1 MLFAVFLKFLPL
13 LRLQP
18 NQGWFLGVSAGFLFF
33 RLFGFLFFL
42 TFVQGEAMRS
52 SYKLC
57 LLIVLTAC
65 CLASFSASGQS
76 ATSATIV
83 GQITDAQG
91 AVVPNLTVTAT
102 NDATGI
108 PHTVKTTSSG
118 NYTIPNLPP
127 GIYTVKVTGGS
138 GLAPAEAKA
147 VKLNLGD
154 SLDLKFQLK
163 VAEANEVLEVTAQTP
178 LIETTKTEVS
188 SSITSLDME
197 NLPTLDGAGGTVN
210 DYARLALT
218 APGVKQD
225 TSGLT
230 TDLIGPGSINNR
242 GNLFNVDGAN
252 ITDQLVSGRD
262 GTGASID
269 EVQEF
274 QVITNNY
281 NAEYGQAG
289 GLVVNVVTKSGSNA
303 VHGDGHMYFRGRN
316 LSASDPFYNLGL
328 FQNAV
333 PSTAAGSHPCP
344 DADFTAGTLTSLN
357 GCNRAPFHRKE
368 GGFTLGGPFI
378 KDRLFWFTSFELS
391 QQGLPVTLTPFGVSQ
406 TVQQP
411 VNNLLYSGKVDYKV
425 SQNNLLTVR
434 YAVDRARSSNVIVQ
448 TGFNVTP
455 DDLTSSTNN
464 NANINIGLVSSLT
477 PNITNEARF
486 VFTRFVTSTADNSNQ
501 PGIVHPDGTTT
512 GADFCCPQGGL
523 QKRYQYVDNLTW
535 TKGKHTWKTGFNVSY
550 YPWNALFP
558 QFHFGQYVVNAANQP
573 TSLTV
578 AFGPGQVTSKDN
590 IYGFYFQ
597 DTWKITSKL
606 TMNYGIR
613 YDFEAG
619 AFKGGKIPGPNGT
632 CFQGNGL
639 ISACSSDNNNWQ
651 PRLGFTYA
659 PWSKTLFRLSFAETT
674 QLAFNNVVLDSL
686 NFDGTTLNTV
696 TIDPL
701 SPAPGTTPAQN
712 SAALAAFP
720 NIPSAALLAP
730 FAPVLSGPFGRVR
743 PISSHLKN
751 PEIRSVNFGIEQE
764 LTKTLSVGAQY
775 IGQFGFGLFGEQD
788 LNAPPVLPDPAH
800 PGFFFFGAR
809 PNPNFAAVR
818 TNENSRTSHYNGLL
832 LSANKRFSN
841 HVQFVA
847 SYTWSHALTSGEDF
861 FGLSEPADSVHIRP
875 ELGPAFND
883 IRHAANMGVVLDS
896 GKFTQ
901 SHVGGWFLN
910 NLGLSWVGQLQSGRP
925 YPISTGTAGFG
936 GSERFFGAGSET
948 QQRPSVLPNGTL
960 TTSGIASFNGSN
972 ALFGPGAVSKC
983 IAAGFAAAQ
992 CSAIQNTFA
1001 APVANSGAIDAVD
1014 GSPVDFQLVSGNL
1027 SRDLGRG
1034 SPFVEFDPSIKKS
1047 FSVANHENV
1056 KLELRFDAFN
1066 VFNHSNFGSY
1076 NSNDVLSALGVS
1088 VANAAS
1094 STAVVNPNFF
1104 TCNSCLRPNGTYAGS
1119 NGQILRLTD
1128 LQHGRISQNLLNPV
1142 FNSLGDPAATTG
1154 IGPRKLQLSFHVRF

>member
-1 MLFAVFLKFLPL
+1 
-13 LRLQP
+13 
-18 NQGWFLGVSAGFLFF
+18 
-33 RLFGFLFFL
+33 
-42 TFVQGEAMRS
+42 MRRS
-52 SYKLC
+52 LC
-57 LLIVLTAC
+57 FLIVLTAC
-65 CLASFSASGQS
+65 CLAVFSAAGQS
-76 ATSATIV
+76 ATSANIV
-83 GQITDAQG
+83 GQVTDAQG

-108 PHTVKTTSSG
+108 SHAVKTTSSG
-118 NYTIPNLPP
+118 NYTIPNLSP

-138 GLAPAEAKA
+138 GLSSAEAKA

-154 SLDLKFQLK
+154 NLDLKFQLK

-178 LIETTKTEVS
+178 LIETTKTQVA

-197 NLPTLDGAGGTVN
+197 NLPTIAGAGGTVN
-210 DYARLALT
+210 DYAQLALT

-230 TDLIGPGSINNR
+230 TDLIAPGSINNR
-242 GNLFNVDGAN
+242 GNLYNVDGAN

-289 GLVVNVVTKSGSNA
+289 GLVVNVVTKSGTNGI
-303 VHGDGHMYFRGRN
+303 HGDGHMYFRGRN

-328 FQNAV
+328 LDPATGLVNN
-333 PSTAAGSHPCP
+333 PRCP
-344 DADFTAGTLTSLN
+344 LDGTTDIS
-357 GCNRAPFHRKE
+357 GCPRAPFHRKE

-391 QQGLPVTLTPFGVSQ
+391 QQASPLTLTPFGVPQ

-434 YAVDRARSSNVIVQ
+434 YAVDRARQSNVIVQ
-448 TGFNVTP
+448 TGSNVTP

-477 PNITNEARF
+477 PNLTNESRF

-501 PGIVHPDGTTT
+501 PGIIHSDGTTT

-535 TKGKHTWKTGFNVSY
+535 TKGKHTWKTGFNISY
-550 YPWNALFP
+550 YPWNSLFP
-558 QFHFGQYVVNAANQP
+558 QFHFGQYVLNAANQP

-578 AFGPGQVTSKDN
+578 AFGPGEVTSKDN
-590 IYGFYFQ
+590 IYGFYVQ

-696 TIDPL
+696 TID
-701 SPAPGTTPAQN
+701 STTPAGA
-712 SAALAAFP
+712 AALAAFP

-730 FAPVLSGPFGRVR
+730 FAPSLNGPFGRVR

-751 PEIRSVNFGIEQE
+751 PELRSVNFGIEQE

-775 IGQFGFGLFGEQD
+775 IGQFGFGLFGERD

-800 PGFFFFGAR
+800 PGFFFFGQR
-809 PNPNFAAVR
+809 PNPLFAAER
-818 TNENSRTSHYNGLL
+818 TNENSRTSHYDGLL
-832 LSANKRFSN
+832 LNVNKRFSS

-861 FGLSEPADSVHIRP
+861 FGLSEPADGVNIRP

-896 GKFTQ
+896 GKLTQ
-901 SHVGGWFLN
+901 SRVVGWFAN
-910 NLGLSWVGQLQSGRP
+910 NLGMSFVGQIQSGRP

-948 QQRPSVLPNGTL
+948 QQRPSVLPNGAL

-972 ALFGPGAVSKC
+972 ALFGPGAVTKC
-983 IAAGFAAAQ
+983 IAAGFSANQ

-1001 APVANSGAIDAVD
+1001 APVANSGAIDTVTGD
-1014 GSPVDFQLVSGNL
+1014 PVDFQLVSGNL

-1034 SPFVEFDPSIKKS
+1034 SPFVEFDPSLRKS
-1047 FSVANHENV
+1047 FSVPNHENV

-1076 NSNDVLSALGVS
+1076 NSNDVLSALSAS
-1088 VANAAS
+1088 VTNAGQHDAMGNS
-1094 STAVVNPNFF
+1094 IAVVNPDFF
-1104 TCNSCLRPNGTYAGS
+1104 SCNSCLRPTGTYAGS
-1119 NGQILRLTD
+1119 NGQTLHLSD

-1142 FNSLGDPAATTG
+1142 FNLLGDPAATTG